1 MKTKA
6 PAIGTSM
13 KAAVIRLRRA
23 FWWLSAV
30 SIRWTMSWSVP
41 NAAMLP
47 RVAPIT
53 AEKSV

>member
-23 FWWLSAV
+23 FWWVSAV

-41 NAAMLP
+41 KAAMLP

-53 AEKSV
+53 AENSV